1 MHAAHAQQRSC
12 LIHAVFLDLSKRIK
26 KKGRA
31 ILSLLRDAKAVLA
44 MLCLCSR
51 CMDTV
56 NNVIFFFFFFL
67 FFLVQH
73 ILDLNSLQD
82 VVILYTR
89 KQTIS
94 LWKRSNECS
103 ITSAHRTVCCTTNDQ
118 VYSGSCPFL
127 FM

>member
-1 MHAAHAQQRSC
+1 M
-12 LIHAVFLDLSKRIK
+12 
-26 KKGRA
+26 
-31 ILSLLRDAKAVLA
+31 ILSLLE
-44 MLCLCSR
+44 LCLQCYFFCSR

-56 NNVIFFFFFFL
+56 NNLNFFFSFSFFFFFWNII
-67 FFLVQH
+67 

-89 KQTIS
+89 KQIIS

-118 VYSGSCPFL
+118 VYSGSYIFL
-127 FM
+127 FI